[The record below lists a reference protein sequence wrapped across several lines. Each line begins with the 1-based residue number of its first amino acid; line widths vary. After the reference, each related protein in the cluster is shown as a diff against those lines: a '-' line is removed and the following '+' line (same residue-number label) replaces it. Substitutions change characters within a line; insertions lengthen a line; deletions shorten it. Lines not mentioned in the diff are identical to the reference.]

1 MHLCSEIP
9 ALEPTQCPQSA
20 RCLKLPL
27 LRNSLGSCS
36 HFLPLPLLPF
46 LPSEQGAVCRVPCA
60 QSTGTRDH
68 APRGWHGWVL
78 SGLLLS
84 YRQWWLEPG
93 SHFSFSDNTSAGPAL
108 ETNVQGG
115 SLLPRTVPGRGHTS
129 APCPSPTFVL
139 DPLLSSPVRHAPLC
153 PPFPLSGCLSPGS
166 DVL

>member
-60 QSTGTRDH
+60 QGTVVH
-68 APRGWHGWVL
+68 GIMLPVAGMAGSCRGCSCPTD
-78 SGLLLS
+78 SG
-84 YRQWWLEPG
+84 G
-93 SHFSFSDNTSAGPAL
+93 
-108 ETNVQGG
+108 
-115 SLLPRTVPGRGHTS
+115 
-129 APCPSPTFVL
+129 
-139 DPLLSSPVRHAPLC
+139 
-153 PPFPLSGCLSPGS
+153 
-166 DVL
+166 